1 MLLLWALALAFDE
14 PPVADVATVAFSA
27 DGRFV
32 AVETHWVEEGPGFPN
47 ARIELRATDDNRLV
61 GAWSER
67 LVEHAAVGGF
77 PGASAGAR
85 GKAAS
90 ALVEAGI
97 DLTKPAK
104 ALPCA
109 GGTCGPPDAGTGC
122 VRGRD
127 ALRVT
132 VTSTPTDAKEEQC
145 YGRGQA
151 HRLQLAVQGRTW
163 VAESTPADGCP
174 ANWSAEA
181 AYIQGDRAVLLLGYD
196 IPGHEGRA
204 KRRTAVAGRAR

>member
-1 MLLLWALALAFDE
+1 MLPLWALALAFEE

-27 DGRFV
+27 DGRLV
-32 AVETHWVEEGPGFPN
+32 AVETHWVDEGPGFPN
-47 ARIELRATDDNRLV
+47 ARVELRSTDDNRLV

-67 LVEHAAVGGF
+67 LVEHAAASGF
-77 PGASAGAR
+77 AGASEGAR
-85 GKAAS
+85 RKAAA
-90 ALVEAGI
+90 ALAEAGI
-97 DLTKPAK
+97 DLTKPAA

-109 GGTCGPPDAGTGC
+109 SGVCGPPDAGGGC
-122 VRGRD
+122 ARRRD

-132 VTSTPTDAKEEQC
+132 VTSTPTDAKAEQC
-145 YGRGQA
+145 YGRGRA

-163 VAESTPADGCP
+163 VAETAPVDGCP
-174 ANWSAEA
+174 ANWTAEA
-181 AYIQGDRAVLLLGYD
+181 AYLQGERAVLLLGYD